1 MSSSRRG
8 GKLCFPGFR
17 AEPGAKRAPLGS
29 PRGVGD
35 LGMQKSPPSC
45 APGTWERPCR
55 GSPAPTHRPGRLG
68 TADLPRRSGRSPQPL
83 APGQKQNGA
92 FKGRS
97 ATFAPFPGAAVPPP
111 PCPPLPPPR
120 AGPQPAG
127 HGASPAGL
135 TARVLGAPRRPRRRG
150 WARALRPAGVPAR
163 LGAASPA
170 PER

>member
-1 MSSSRRG
+1 MLPRVQSGARG
-8 GKLCFPGFR
+8 QASPAG
-17 AEPGAKRAPLGS
+17 ES
-29 PRGVGD
+29 PRGGGSGNAEEPSLLRTWN
-35 LGMQKSPPSC
+35 LGAAVQGVTRPDTQARTPRDRRPP
-45 APGTWERPCR
+45 
-55 GSPAPTHRPGRLG
+55 PAVPQ
-68 TADLPRRSGRSPQPL
+68 DPQPL

-111 PCPPLPPPR
+111 PCPPLRPPR